1 MSRFRSALIG
11 LLLGCLGLLTSLAT
25 AAGGDHLYAV
35 RIDGSINPVV
45 SAFVVE
51 EVRLAHSGGGRA
63 FLLELNTPGGLDTA
77 MREIIQALLASD
89 LPVIVYISPSGA
101 RAASA
106 GALITLAADF
116 AVMAP
121 GTNIGAATPVAIGP
135 GQQQQQEGGAMQTK
149 ILNDAAAYARS
160 IAQQRGRNPDWAEK
174 IVREGVSTA
183 AREAVDLKVVDLIAE
198 DITALR
204 SHLEG
209 KTYLRRGE
217 ARQLTL
223 EGAEVVYAEM
233 TLRQRILNA
242 VSNPTMAYLLM
253 MLGILGIFFEI
264 SQPGA
269 IFPGVIGALA
279 LLLALFALQAL
290 PINYAGVLLILLGL
304 VLFLLEIKVT
314 SFGMLTVAGAVALGF
329 GSLMLIDSPDPALQI
344 SRSVIFST
352 VLTFTLLFGGCLYFV
367 VRAQRRRFHSG
378 QEGLAGEEGVT
389 VTPVHEKGTV
399 FVHGEY
405 WEAFSVEAIHSDE
418 TIEIVRL
425 APNMRLEV
433 RKKVLGNEPQAADG

>member
-1 MSRFRSALIG
+1 MSSFRRALVG
-11 LLLGCLGLLTSLAT
+11 LLLLLGCLGPPTSLAG
-25 AAGGDHLYAV
+25 AAIGESDQLHAV

-51 EVRLAHSGGGRA
+51 EVRKAHAETARA
-63 FLLELNTPGGLDTA
+63 FLVELNTPGGLDTA
-77 MREIIQALLASD
+77 MREIIQSLLASE
-89 LPVIVYISPSGA
+89 LPVIVYVSPSGA

-106 GALITLAADF
+106 GALITLSADF

-121 GTNIGAATPVAIGP
+121 GTNIGAATPIAIGP

-160 IAQQRGRNPDWAEK
+160 IAQQRGRNPSWAEEV
-174 IVREGVSTA
+174 VREGVSTA
-183 AREAVDLKVVDLIAE
+183 AQEAVDLKVIDLVAE
-198 DITALR
+198 DLTALR
-204 SHLEG
+204 DGLEG
-209 KTYLRRGE
+209 KTYLRQGA
-217 ARQLTL
+217 ARQLRLT
-223 EGAEVVYAEM
+223 GAAIVYAEM

-264 SQPGA
+264 SQPGV

-290 PINYAGVLLILLGL
+290 PISYVGALLILLGL
-304 VLFLLEIKVT
+304 ILFLLEIKVV

-344 SRSVIFST
+344 SRGVILTT
-352 VLTFTLLFGGCLYFV
+352 VLTFALLFGGCLYFV
-367 VRAQRRRFHSG
+367 VRAQRSRFHSG
-378 QEGLAGEEGVT
+378 QEGLVGEQGVA
-389 VTPVHEKGTV
+389 VTSVHEVGKV
-399 FVHGEY
+399 FIHGEY
-405 WEAFSVEAIHSDE
+405 WDAFSEHPIPSDE
-418 TIEIVRL
+418 YVEIVRL
-425 APNMRLEV
+425 AQNMRLEV
-433 RKKVLGNEPQAADG
+433 KKVQSDEK